1 MNCFCKFT
9 STPQLNQASSMLPER
24 KPYKKLVLNEYP
36 SSQAP
41 ADNSNS
47 DLTSTRSDLETISKM
62 PPNVMRFQKYTIL
75 SFLPVFLFAFFSKF
89 TNMYFL
95 IMTIMFM
102 IPAISPYTS
111 AAGLFPLAFI
121 TIVACIREIIEDF
134 GRYKSDKAANQ
145 STFLRILN
153 GAIEKRYWRDLVC
166 GDLVL
171 LKRDED
177 IPADMIL

>member
-1 MNCFCKFT
+1 MKCCCKFN
-9 STPQLNQASSMLPER
+9 SRPELAQASSMLIER

-36 SSQAP
+36 SSQDP
-41 ADNSNS
+41 SNNSNS
-47 DLTSTRSDLETISKM
+47 DLISTRSDQESIKRM

-75 SFLPVFLFAFFSKF
+75 TFLPVFLFSFFSKF

-111 AAGLFPLAFI
+111 AAGVFPLAFI

-134 GRYKSDKAANQ
+134 GRYTSDKSANQ
-145 STFLRILN
+145 SIFLRILN
-153 GAIEKRYWRDLVC
+153 GAIEKKYWRDLVC
-166 GDLVL
+166 GDL
-171 LKRDED
+171 
-177 IPADMIL
+177 I